1 MADSPDLADL
11 SAMSD
16 KAELLAELREL
27 QVPSV
32 SSWPAPGWWIL
43 LFLVIA
49 SVGTLWMRKR
59 RIAQRQANA
68 WREEALIQLNQLN
81 QKLNQASESERHSVL
96 RDTSVLLRKV
106 MIYVNGRQE
115 VAGLTDQAW
124 LDALEGHGTIKAL
137 DPELQVLITEAPYQ
151 SSPSPMM
158 SESNVKALLDWIK
171 RYVNALPQV
180 PTHDQ

>member
-49 SVGTLWMRKR
+49 SVGILWMRKR
-59 RIAQRQANA
+59 RIEQRQANA
-68 WREEALIQLNQLN
+68 WREEALTQLNQLN
-81 QKLNQASESERHSVL
+81 QKL
-96 RDTSVLLRKV
+96 
-106 MIYVNGRQE
+106 YVNGRQE